1 MNAEELM
8 KAARKRADYDGS
20 VVAILKKGLEDQKKI
35 VMGLEG
41 DEREQADDILKI
53 LYEAIE
59 DFPRASRIV
68 IALVAF
74 EIQIENAE
82 MKQSEMNN

>member
-20 VVAILKKGLEDQKKI
+20 VVSILKQGLDDQKKI
-35 VMGLEG
+35 VMELEG
-41 DEREQADDILKI
+41 EEREQAADVLKI

-74 EIQIENAE
+74 EIQIENAQQR
-82 MKQSEMNN
+82 QSDRNN